1 MNRFDS
7 DMKAFPSLPF
17 LTCAALAT
25 VCLAPLDAVA
35 ADAPAADR
43 KPPGYTDTPLQPNG
57 KWRVHDANRARPT
70 VVTPGD
76 FGSEAKP
83 GKPPS
88 DAVVL
93 LGPGKDLSAWQQT
106 DGTPA
111 TWPMKNGV
119 LQSGKG
125 FIETKQS
132 FKDFQL
138 HVEWASP
145 KKVEGDSQG
154 RGNSGVFL
162 LGKFEIQV
170 LDSFKNE
177 TYADGQASAM
187 YGQYP
192 PLVNACRPPGKWQ
205 TYDIVFKAPRFKGD
219 KLESPAVV
227 TVLHNGVVTH
237 AGTAYFGPSEHKVNP
252 PYKPADATGP
262 LRLQDHGNPVSFR
275 NLWIRPLKNYDEP

>member
-1 MNRFDS
+1 MRI
-7 DMKAFPSLPF
+7 MKSLSKSIYAAFVAVAASLP
-17 LTCAALAT
+17 LTVSVGL
-25 VCLAPLDAVA
+25 A
-35 ADAPAADR
+35 ADAP
-43 KPPGYTDTPLQPNG
+43 PPEHKQIGYTDTPLQPNG
-57 KWRVHDANRARPT
+57 KWHVHDSNRARPT
-70 VVTPGD
+70 VITPGD
-76 FGSEAKP
+76 ASNDSKA

-93 LGPGKDLSAWQQT
+93 LGAGKDLSLWQHT
-106 DGTPA
+106 DGTAP
-111 TWPMKNGV
+111 TWNMKNGV

-125 FIETKQS
+125 FLQTKQTFS
-132 FKDFQL
+132 DFQL

-145 KKVEGDSQG
+145 KKVEGESQG

-170 LDSFKNE
+170 LDSFNNE

-205 TYDIVFKAPRFKGD
+205 TYDIVFKAPRFKGE
-219 KLESPAVV
+219 KLESPAMV

-237 AGTAYFGPSEHKVNP
+237 AGTAYFGPSSHKANP
-252 PYKPADATGP
+252 PYKPDNASGP
-262 LRLQDHGNPVSFR
+262 IVLQDHGNPVSFR
-275 NLWIRPLKNYDEP
+275 NIWIRPLKNYDEP